1 MLGGL
6 SGLRGLSGPIS
17 DPLDSESCIRS
28 MLPVLNVSCFRRCSL
43 LISSVMFCAI
53 FSGVNFGQTASAN
66 GEGFGSIT
74 RIALFDEEAA
84 AAAAIADDDGLFGAL
99 LLGLPKG

>member
-1 MLGGL
+1 
-6 SGLRGLSGPIS
+6 
-17 DPLDSESCIRS
+17 

-74 RIALFDEEAA
+74 RIALFEEAA
-84 AAAAIADDDGLFGAL
+84 AAAEVDDDGLFCAL
-99 LLGLPKG
+99 LVLGLPKGWHLRRFVGR